1 MKLSH
6 NSIYLKYIL
15 FKFKIYFSILFGKKI
30 NFLHKYCFL
39 ANIIKFL
46 INFIKLLFNFIKLFI
61 NFLFFF
67 YFS

>member
-30 NFLHKYCFL
+30 NFLNKLYIIFL
-39 ANIIKFL
+39 YITTKNSEI
-46 INFIKLLFNFIKLFI
+46 
-61 NFLFFF
+61 
-67 YFS
+67 

>member
-30 NFLHKYCFL
+30 NFLHK
-39 ANIIKFL
+39 
-46 INFIKLLFNFIKLFI
+46 FI
-61 NFLFFF
+61 NYLNKIK
-67 YFS
+67 YFIYYYTLY